1 MKEHKGVPGDIVV
14 HPGGENLELSHPPR
28 AFICVVIFWI
38 ALVEKRPIRSL
49 VPTRVEHGGY
59 LHDRCSAEAVCNII
73 GASLL
78 VLDVQMKLL

>member
-1 MKEHKGVPGDIVV
+1 MVSLQERLV
-14 HPGGENLELSHPPR
+14 
-28 AFICVVIFWI
+28 CVAEFWI

-59 LHDRCSAEAVCNII
+59 RHDRWPAEAVCNII